1 MVAEPDTPLKPA
13 AKVGVAYALVVL
25 AAVTLLNQLDRL
37 VLSVVA
43 EPLRLEL
50 GLSDTQ
56 LGLLSGLTFAV
67 FFTFFGIPLARIA
80 DTWRRPWLLGIC
92 LALWSVMTVLTG
104 GVTNFTQLLLL
115 RIGLAI
121 GEAGCQPATH
131 TLIADYVPPARR
143 VSAFSMV
150 SAGGSLGSM
159 LSLLIGGL
167 LLDAVGWRW
176 TVVIVGLIGLPVAAI
191 VGLTVAEPR
200 KVSGIAERQPLAPF
214 RDVLRWAAG
223 SKAYL
228 TLVAAAV
235 LCLAPTAA
243 VTAWAPVYF
252 MRVHHLSGAEVGLSI
267 GIASGLGNLVGVIG
281 SGLLADRIAKGRP
294 DRALL
299 LAATTMALCGPL
311 FAAVFLTSEAK
322 LAAMLYVLPMCLYTT
337 WFAPLFATV
346 QTIAPPHMRAQAA
359 AIALFVNCLLGLGLG
374 PTLTGVLSDALA
386 PTLGTESLGVSL
398 AALGGCTLLGAAAL
412 FVASRACRSKA

>member
-1 MVAEPDTPLKPA
+1 MSAEPDALARPA
-13 AKVGVAYALVVL
+13 VSAGVRYALVVL

-92 LALWSVMTVLTG
+92 VTLWSAMTVLTG
-104 GVTNFTQLLLL
+104 GVTSYTQLLLL

-143 VSAFSMV
+143 VSAFSIIT
-150 SAGGSLGSM
+150 AGGSLGTM
-159 LSLLIGGL
+159 LSLLLGGL

-176 TVVIVGLIGLPVAAI
+176 TVAIVGLIGLPVAAL
-191 VGLTVAEPR
+191 VGFTIPEPR
-200 KVSGIAERQPLAPF
+200 MAAGFPERQPLAPF
-214 RDVLRWAAG
+214 RDVLRWAIG
-223 SKAYL
+223 NRPYL

-235 LCLAPTAA
+235 FCLAPTAA
-243 VTAWAPVYF
+243 VSAWAPVYF
-252 MRVHHLSGAEVGLSI
+252 MRIHHLSGAEVGLSI

-281 SGLLADRIAKGRP
+281 LGLLADRIAKGRP

-299 LAATTMALCGPL
+299 LAATTMAICGPL
-311 FAAVFLTSEAK
+311 YAAAFLATGAK
-322 LAAMLYVLPMCLYTT
+322 AAAALYILPMCLHTT
-337 WFAPLFATV
+337 WFAPLFATI
-346 QTIAPPHMRAQAA
+346 QTIAPPNMRAQAA

-386 PTLGTESLGVSL
+386 PTLGTQSLGVAL
-398 AALGGCTLLGAAAL
+398 ATLGACTLLGAAAL
-412 FVASRACRSKA
+412 LMASLACRAR